1 MILTVAVGNTSIRLA
16 AFAGRRIVLR
26 RSAPSATAP
35 ATMLPDLTPT
45 AIGVA
50 SVVPRLTGRWVRQLV
65 RRYHVSPLVLKPAT
79 PTGLRY
85 EYPRSQLGADR
96 VCAAVGAFNRWH
108 TNLIVIDFGTAT
120 TLNVV
125 SAAGVF
131 RGGLILPGIA
141 ALETLPA
148 RTTAVLPALRLR
160 RPAALTGRS
169 TKAALTAGLWHLL
182 AGGLASAINACDRLT
197 SQPPKLIVTG
207 GAADRGRRLLPR
219 AATLDRDLV
228 LRGLADIV
236 RLNCPDSNE

>member
-1 MILTVAVGNTSIRLA
+1 MILTVAIGNTSVRLA

-35 ATMLPDLTPT
+35 ATILPDLTPT

-50 SVVPRLTGRWVRQLV
+50 SVVPRLTDRWVRRLV
-65 RRYHVSPLVLKPAT
+65 RRYHVKPLVLKPAT

-85 EYPRSQLGADR
+85 EYLRSQLGADR

-108 TNLIVIDFGTAT
+108 TDLIVIDFGTAT
-120 TLNVV
+120 TLNIV

-141 ALETLPA
+141 ALQSLPAETTATLPA
-148 RTTAVLPALRLR
+148 IRLR
-160 RPAALTGRS
+160 RPAALTGHS
-169 TKAALTAGLWHLL
+169 TSTALTAGLWHLL
-182 AGGLASAINACDRLT
+182 AGGLASAIKACDRLT

-207 GAADRGRRLLPR
+207 GAAALGRRLLPR

-236 RLNCPDSNE
+236 RLSCTD